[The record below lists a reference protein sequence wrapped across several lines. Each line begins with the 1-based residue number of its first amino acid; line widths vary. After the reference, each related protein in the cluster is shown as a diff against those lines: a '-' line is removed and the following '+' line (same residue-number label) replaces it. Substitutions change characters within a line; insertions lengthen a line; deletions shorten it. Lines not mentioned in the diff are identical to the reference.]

1 MPWYVPWSDVI
12 KKKICRFLLQRYL
25 GRFLEE
31 KLSLDQ
37 LNVDFYNGTGTV
49 HNVTLYC
56 QALNE
61 LCEGQGWGIEVTGGH
76 IGSVTVNVPYDSLL
90 AKDSSIEVSNLTIS
104 LRPKAR
110 PTDGT
115 SMLES
120 MWSSMSSSMQLA
132 QEYLERESGGSTAD
146 GHSITSG
153 GRGGSSGG
161 AGNAGQQLPPS
172 AMEGLENF
180 AQIIDNV
187 LNRIKAKLF
196 DTEVRIE
203 YLAPDGERGVAVIV
217 KIKSIDYQN
226 EAGNDPPD
234 RGSPKSSSSSGS
246 DASGHTIGGSGSR
259 QNQQQKSFLIAT
271 HATHH
276 ITIEGITFYTEEF
289 RIDNPRLR
297 RQQQRTGVD
306 GSSAGPHQTAA
317 TVPMVD
323 ESMITS
329 DQFRSA
335 ISSLPDGGSTEGDG
349 YYSYSNT
356 SACDSGSS
364 PANSGGFYRR
374 SDSSGTDRET
384 DPGEEDDEEADSGE
398 DEYGEYGVRMYRSG
412 EIIVGK
418 IASRQEIRLKMK
430 QADNLPGPNVE
441 LELSVGSIQLFLT
454 PRQLHSLVL
463 VCDSFLGSNEE
474 PPPPPS
480 SRELKGQAGRRHQE
494 PSASAAELE
503 YQQNMTRMGG
513 GIGLNQGWS
522 LADPMQTMIQEQ
534 AEFLQQ
540 DYRDEEGE
548 ICSESIM
555 SSTSS
560 MTSSFTSGS
569 TASRT
574 TATSAASRRRMIDPD
589 ANADISKFNVR
600 VAAIALVLLHDDLL
614 LESSAN
620 STTCSTESPLS
631 EASVQQLQTKAD
643 RFFRS
648 IGALG
653 LGLGA
658 NDIVNAGLVLDGACD
673 SSHLRLLLAPII
685 LEGDEQRNRCG
696 SLLRFSLSIAR
707 ADFREVLPDA
717 SIPLVEFYREQPR
730 PNNTSAQLPK
740 RPEISVT
747 FEQSCN
753 ALRGT
758 SGKRFSPPR
767 TKIHFMM
774 APFLTEFDITML
786 DRLSSLL
793 YQSPFA
799 SYYYA
804 NVASGTAVPTPDSPS
819 TPAAGTQVRSS
830 KLEPKTELQLES
842 LAVDFRLR
850 FPIPDLRP
858 IHDPQRVPWWRR
870 NIRPD
875 FILLKLERV
884 RTVITLNPH
893 PVYDI
898 SANEIKLYYYESEP
912 VVVQP
917 GATSVGG
924 TGGGVNIGKTV
935 MQENASPGQVP
946 SVEYPRIVI
955 ELPSEAALQKAL
967 QQDPASQAPSSSR
980 GKTGAAG
987 STGQQQQQYRSQE
1000 ESDSEPTSGES
1011 FGVATGRC
1019 KEDTPFS
1026 AKRVCRESDTP
1037 HGKTA
1042 TAGVPDVPETLTLPG
1057 DTDEMNAFC
1066 SCAMKRAKLQIRVE
1080 LPVVSL
1086 QMKSKHLYEVIYNR
1100 ISTDLLLW
1108 EPSAPSATAAAEAQL
1123 NAHHASKVSFQEPEM
1138 SLAGM
1143 GMMDSIYMPYTM
1155 CQSGIQL
1162 DSSSSATN
1170 SESESDSDGIFYS
1183 VYDRSKN
1190 TIGGNV
1196 GGNVGGGRKGSS
1208 HSHRSSSHGGR
1219 LAPSTVVSD
1228 RGANT
1233 IAFQVNIGQGILTM
1247 FVPVRDAQK
1256 HVIPGQLGEFVIRLN
1271 SGTIFS
1277 VNGFH
1282 GNANLGYLC
1291 IQGKSAEFYHCG
1303 LIPTPASNPPLRL
1316 INSVL
1321 PSYLQCTLYPTPKNL
1336 TLHEQRGCAN
1346 REMISLAIQIKSV
1359 PDLAIKRIRMAAG
1372 IQLTTLRHHST
1383 LPQHSWLTQLIDMLD
1398 VVDYPVQGYTPL
1410 GVVTEMH
1417 LHLWD
1422 CAIDYRPLYFP
1433 YRAIITVG
1441 SFMISSNITSGS
1453 SGLTLNFIAEDVT
1466 LSLAPQQVQ
1475 PSTSG
1480 GKDSSSTSS
1489 HQQVANSSKITVL
1502 PSNELVCVV
1511 EVGLFEISLMLNERV
1526 TVKFPKFDLRTAI
1539 NDVHVR
1545 TCADSA
1551 RALAQ
1556 LIAYLAA
1563 EGDLLLPEGDASGD
1577 DISCGGSSLVGTLDT
1592 TVGGVTG
1599 LEQKEVSQGGSL
1611 PMGGETEG
1619 ELLPVRPPS
1628 SASGPVVTPKQQQR
1642 VNTLMADAMEE
1653 SLYIES
1659 TASGDGVDDDPL
1671 LGGADGGAGVEMFF
1685 FPDEDQRK
1693 PPKDGE
1699 KVRVGGGTIVSDSN
1713 SNKRRFGSDD
1723 DSLSIDEGSSIPSSF
1738 HDDDHYW
1745 RQHQQHQQQ
1754 HQQQE
1759 EMNPSAGVDDDCTSV
1774 NLRELINFERSVLG
1788 QQTYNYGA
1796 GDDEDDD
1803 TGVEALP
1810 QVTNEL
1816 GDVSKLS
1823 QRRPQASLVVTQQRK
1838 ISSDTDDDF
1847 CIIADEERPHRGGDS
1862 HNQEVPVSEDPI
1874 RIVDNHFSVPTG
1886 KPDLLKAPEGFP
1898 SAVER
1903 YTICEMTIT
1912 WHIYGGRDFLT
1923 KDDRR
1928 KKTKQQQQQVA
1939 GQGQPV
1945 ATGAK
1950 VTTSNFPTAMPMSEA
1965 YKSGVSYSKGSPSV
1979 SFGGG
1984 SAAAAAL
1991 AKLTWKTRGGT
2002 GRQHDTTMEIHISKV
2017 QFSHETYPGCTK
2029 EASRQVLLINEL
2041 EIVDGL
2047 AVSNIKKFLY
2057 HPKLPSRPTSKQS
2070 TNHMV
2075 VIKAL
2080 HMRPN
2085 PALPAQECCLR
2096 VSVLPIR
2103 LNIDQDSLLF
2113 LINFFNQLGG
2123 GGDLS
2128 EGPQGSTGSAGNGGG
2143 RSSQTTTPA
2152 HQPPV
2157 MTVESLPEAVQELQ
2171 AKKMVSE
2178 NLMLLIEEEE
2188 KHKDAQEQGGMA
2200 AYGDS
2205 GDSGAPIYFRNVIF
2219 SPDVPIRIDYHGKR
2233 MELSHGSIAGLL
2245 MGLGQLQ
2252 CSEIRLKKISY
2263 RHGLLGVDRLLN
2275 FLLQEW
2281 LQDIKKHQLP
2291 KIIGGLGPMYSLVQL
2306 LQGIWDL
2313 FWLPIEQYQK
2323 DGRIVR
2329 GLQRGAQSFT
2339 ARTALAALEITTRII
2354 HLLQITAETA
2364 YDMISPGPSIRR
2376 GRGNRKGK
2384 RKRLHPPQDIRE
2396 GMSNAIQIVRE
2407 GISETAHNL
2416 VEITALEHDQKGYT
2430 GAVGAVMRQIPPIV
2444 VQPIVL
2450 ATQATSNVLGGVRNQ
2465 LVPDARAEARE
2476 KYKDDVE

>member
-1 MPWYVPWSDVI
+1 MPWYAPWSDVI

-132 QEYLERESGGSTAD
+132 QEYLERESTAGGSTTGD
-146 GHSITSG
+146 SGQGGRSG
-153 GRGGSSGG
+153 GGTGS
-161 AGNAGQQLPPS
+161 AQQLPPS
-172 AMEGLENF
+172 AMDGLENF

-203 YLAPDGERGVAVIV
+203 YLAPEGDRGVAVIV

-234 RGSPKSSSSSGS
+234 RSPKTASSSSSGS
-246 DASGHTIGGSGSR
+246 DVSDYTVTGGGGR
-259 QNQQQKSFLIAT
+259 HQQQKSFLIAT

-297 RQQQRTGVD
+297 RQQQHR
-306 GSSAGPHQTAA
+306 AMAA
-317 TVPMVD
+317 DTVVPEFA
-323 ESMITS
+323 ESMIAS
-329 DQFRSA
+329 EQFRSA
-335 ISSLPDGGSTEGDG
+335 ISNLSESGGSPSTLLAGDG
-349 YYSYSNT
+349 EGYFSYSNT
-356 SACDSGSS
+356 SACDSSS
-364 PANSGGFYRR
+364 PPNSRGFYRR
-374 SDSSGTDRET
+374 SNSSGTDRET
-384 DPGEEDDEEADSGE
+384 DPSEEEEPDSDDEPGDG
-398 DEYGEYGVRMYRSG
+398 GMRMYRSG

-418 IASRQEIRLKMK
+418 ITSRQEIRLKMK

-463 VCDSFLGSNEE
+463 VCDSFLSGNEE
-474 PPPPPS
+474 PRVQQ
-480 SRELKGQAGRRHQE
+480 REMRGSVGKRQQDPGAQ
-494 PSASAAELE
+494 SVSELE
-503 YQQNMTRMGG
+503 FQQNMTRMGG
-513 GIGLNQGWS
+513 GIGINQGWS
-522 LADPMQTMIQEQ
+522 LADPMQTMIEEQ
-534 AEFLQQ
+534 AEFLQ
-540 DYRDEEGE
+540 RDAYHGGDDGGEEYT
-548 ICSESIM
+548 ESIM

-560 MTSSFTSGS
+560 MTSSFTSNS

-574 TATSAASRRRMIDPD
+574 TLTSAASRRRMIDPD

-600 VAAIALVLLHDDLL
+600 VAAIAMVLLHEDIL
-614 LESSAN
+614 LESS
-620 STTCSTESPLS
+620 SQMSDMESPLS
-631 EASVQQLQTKAD
+631 KTSVQQLQTKAD

-648 IGALG
+648 IGNLG
-653 LGLGA
+653 FGLGA
-658 NDIVNAGLVLDGACD
+658 NEVINAGLVLDNSCD
-673 SSHLRLLLAPII
+673 SNHLRLLLAPII

-696 SLLRFSLSIAR
+696 SLLRFSVSIAR
-707 ADFREVLPDA
+707 ADLREVLLEV
-717 SIPLVEFYREQPR
+717 SVPLVEFYREQR
-730 PNNTSAQLPK
+730 TATSGPSSLPK
-740 RPEISVT
+740 RPEISVS

-767 TKIHFMM
+767 TKIHVMM
-774 APFLTEFDITML
+774 APFLTEFDITIL

-799 SYYYA
+799 SYYRSSGGSSHSST
-804 NVASGTAVPTPDSPS
+804 NVPSPATGPMPS
-819 TPAAGTQVRSS
+819 TATPGRSR
-830 KLEPKTELQLES
+830 LEAKTDLQLES
-842 LAVDFRLR
+842 FAVDFRLR

-875 FILLKLERV
+875 FLLLKLELV

-893 PVYDI
+893 PIYDI
-898 SANEIKLYYYESEP
+898 SANEIKLFYHEAEP
-912 VVVQP
+912 K
-917 GATSVGG
+917 TTG
-924 TGGGVNIGKTV
+924 TGSAGGVNIGKTV
-935 MQENASPGQVP
+935 MQENAAPGQVP
-946 SVEYPRIVI
+946 AVEYPRIVI
-955 ELPSEAALQKAL
+955 EIPSEASLAKAL
-967 QQDPASQAPSSSR
+967 EEPADQRMDA
-980 GKTGAAG
+980 GKQRTGVSGRKSGAG
-987 STGQQQQQYRSQE
+987 SGGQRCYE
-1000 ESDSEPTSGES
+1000 ESDSDPTSGES

-1037 HGKTA
+1037 HSKTSA
-1042 TAGVPDVPETLTLPG
+1042 TGIPDTGETLTLPG

-1066 SCAMKRAKLQIRVE
+1066 SCAMKRAKLQIRLD

-1086 QMKSKHLYEVIYNR
+1086 QLKSKHLYEIIYNR

-1108 EPSAPSATAAAEAQL
+1108 EPSAPSATAAAESQMNAQQT
-1123 NAHHASKVSFQEPEM
+1123 AKVSFREPEI

-1183 VYDRSKN
+1183 VYDR
-1190 TIGGNV
+1190 TRTGTTGAGGGV
-1196 GGNVGGGRKGSS
+1196 SGGGRKGSS
-1208 HSHRSSSHGGR
+1208 HNHRSSSHGGK
-1219 LAPSTVVSD
+1219 LGLTAAGTD
-1228 RGANT
+1228 RDANS
-1233 IAFQVNIGQGILTM
+1233 IAFRVNIGHGVLTM
-1247 FVPVRDAQK
+1247 FAPVRDAQK
-1256 HVIPGQLGEFVIRLN
+1256 HVIPGQLGEFVIRLS
-1271 SGTIFS
+1271 SGYIFS

-1282 GNANLGYLC
+1282 GNTNLGYLC
-1291 IQGKSAEFYHCG
+1291 IQAKSAEFYHCG
-1303 LIPTPASNPPLRL
+1303 LIPTPSSNPPLRL

-1321 PSYLQCTLYPTPKNL
+1321 PSYLQSTLYPTPKNL

-1346 REMISLAIQIKSV
+1346 REMLSLAIQIKSV
-1359 PDLAIKRIRMAAG
+1359 PDLAVKRIRLAAG

-1383 LPQHSWLTQLIDMLD
+1383 LQQHAWLTQLLDMVD

-1433 YRAIITVG
+1433 YRAVITVG
-1441 SFMISSNITSGS
+1441 SFMISSNITTS
-1453 SGLTLNFIAEDVT
+1453 SSLTLNFIAEDVT
-1466 LSLAPQQVQ
+1466 LSLAPQQLAGT
-1475 PSTSG
+1475 SSSGKDTSSSG
-1480 GKDSSSTSS
+1480 GLGVS
-1489 HQQVANSSKITVL
+1489 NSSKITVL

-1556 LIAYLAA
+1556 LIGYLAA
-1563 EGDLLLPEGDASGD
+1563 EGDLLLPEGDDSNDVPGTA
-1577 DISCGGSSLVGTLDT
+1577 GGSSNAGELDRAVGA
-1592 TVGGVTG
+1592 GVVLEHQDIAGAGMQG
-1599 LEQKEVSQGGSL
+1599 LPLGRES
-1611 PMGGETEG
+1611 EG
-1619 ELLPVRPPS
+1619 ELLPVRPPA
-1628 SASGPVVTPKQQQR
+1628 SAPGPIVTPKQQQR

-1659 TASGDGVDDDPL
+1659 TAGGDVATDDAL
-1671 LGGADGGAGVEMFF
+1671 LGTGVEMFF
-1685 FPDEDQRK
+1685 FPDEQQRRS
-1693 PPKDGE
+1693 KDGQQPSE
-1699 KVRVGGGTIVSDSN
+1699 ATPVSDSN

-1723 DSLSIDEGSSIPSSF
+1723 DSLSIDEGSSIPSSY
-1738 HDDDHYW
+1738 HDDDHYL
-1745 RQHQQHQQQ
+1745 RQHHSQPHG
-1754 HQQQE
+1754 
-1759 EMNPSAGVDDDCTSV
+1759 SVDADDDNTSV
-1774 NLRELINFERSVLG
+1774 NMRDLMNFERSVLG
-1788 QQTYNYGA
+1788 QPPLSYGI
-1796 GDDEDDD
+1796 GDDDEDD
-1803 TGVEALP
+1803 TGIEALP
-1810 QVTNEL
+1810 QVAKEL
-1816 GDVSKLS
+1816 GDVSKINRQYGES
-1823 QRRPQASLVVTQQRK
+1823 DAGSTGSPHVVQRK

-1847 CIIADEERPHRGGDS
+1847 CIIADEERPHRDDS
-1862 HNQEVPVSEDPI
+1862 RNQEVPVSEDPI
-1874 RIVDNHFSVPTG
+1874 RIVDNHFSVPNG
-1886 KPDLLKAPEGFP
+1886 KPDLLKAPEDFP

-1903 YTICEMTIT
+1903 YTICEMTVT

-1923 KDDRR
+1923 KEDRKR
-1928 KKTKQQQQQVA
+1928 KVKQTAPVGGASRPNDKQTT
-1939 GQGQPV
+1939 V
-1945 ATGAK
+1945 ATAGT
-1950 VTTSNFPTAMPMSEA
+1950 VYLPTALPMSEA

-1979 SFGGG
+1979 TFGG
-1984 SAAAAAL
+1984 AAQAAL
-1991 AKLTWKTRGGT
+1991 AKLTWKTRGGPD
-2002 GRQHDTTMEIHISKV
+2002 RQHDVTMEIHISKV
-2017 QFSHETYPGCTK
+2017 QFSHESYPASTK
-2029 EASRQVLLINEL
+2029 EASRQVLLINEV

-2080 HMRPN
+2080 HIRPN
-2085 PALPAQECCLR
+2085 PALSAQECCLR
-2096 VSVLPIR
+2096 VSLLPIR

-2113 LINFFNQLGG
+2113 LIHFFNQLGG
-2123 GGDLS
+2123 GGEIGDGGAPPGQAGRHP
-2128 EGPQGSTGSAGNGGG
+2128 ERSTAASA
-2143 RSSQTTTPA
+2143 P

-2157 MTVESLPEAVQELQ
+2157 MTVESLPDAVQELQ

-2188 KHKDAQEQGGMA
+2188 KHKDAQESA
-2200 AYGDS
+2200 AYSES
-2205 GDSGAPIYFRNVIF
+2205 GDATPIYFRNVIF

-2233 MELSHGSIAGLL
+2233 MELSHGSLAGLL

-2407 GISETAHNL
+2407 GITETAHNL

-2450 ATQATSNVLGGVRNQ
+2450 ATQATSNVLGGVKNQ

>member
-1 MPWYVPWSDVI
+1 
-12 KKKICRFLLQRYL
+12 
-25 GRFLEE
+25 
-31 KLSLDQ
+31 
-37 LNVDFYNGTGTV
+37 
-49 HNVTLYC
+49 
-56 QALNE
+56 ALNE

-132 QEYLERESGGSTAD
+132 QEYLERESTGGSIAD
-146 GHSITSG
+146 GYSTHGSHSRG
-153 GRGGSSGG
+153 GGGGSSS
-161 AGNAGQQLPPS
+161 ASATGQQLPPS

-203 YLAPDGERGVAVIV
+203 YLSPQGDRGVAVIV

-234 RGSPKSSSSSGS
+234 RTSKTSTSSSSSGS
-246 DASGHTIGGSGSR
+246 DVSDHTVTGGSGGGR
-259 QNQQQKSFLIAT
+259 QQQQKSFLIAT

-289 RIDNPRLR
+289 RIDKPRMR
-297 RQQQRTGVD
+297 SHQQSTMAAA
-306 GSSAGPHQTAA
+306 SSAPEYAA
-317 TVPMVD
+317 
-323 ESMITS
+323 SMIDS
-329 DQFRSA
+329 EQFRST
-335 ISSLPDGGSTEGDG
+335 ISHMSEAGGGGSPGGSGGIDGDG
-349 YYSYSNT
+349 YFSYSNT
-356 SACDSGSS
+356 SVCDNSS
-364 PANSGGFYRR
+364 PPNSRDGGAGFYRR
-374 SDSSGTDRET
+374 SNSSGTDRET
-384 DPGEEDDEEADSGE
+384 DPSEEEEGPESE
-398 DEYGEYGVRMYRSG
+398 DELGESGMRMYRSG

-418 IASRQEIRLKMK
+418 ITSKQEIRLKMK

-463 VCDSFLGSNEE
+463 VCDSFLGGNEE
-474 PPPPPS
+474 PPPQPTGPRAS
-480 SRELKGQAGRRHQE
+480 GVKRQE
-494 PSASAAELE
+494 TCSAAELE
-503 YQQNMTRMGG
+503 FQQNMTRMGG
-513 GIGLNQGWS
+513 GIGINQGWS
-522 LADPMQTMIQEQ
+522 LADPMQTMIEEQ
-534 AEFLQQ
+534 AEFLQR
-540 DYRDEEGE
+540 DAYRDNDGEEY
-548 ICSESIM
+548 SESII

-560 MTSSFTSGS
+560 MTSSFTSNS

-600 VAAIALVLLHDDLL
+600 VAAIALVLLHEDILMESNQ
-614 LESSAN
+614 LEPM
-620 STTCSTESPLS
+620 ESPLS
-631 EASVQQLQTKAD
+631 ETSVQLLQTKAD

-648 IGALG
+648 VGNLCLG
-653 LGLGA
+653 LGT
-658 NDIVNAGLVLDGACD
+658 NDMNNAGLVLDSGCD
-673 SSHLRLLLAPII
+673 CSHLRLLLAPLI

-696 SLLRFSLSIAR
+696 SLLRFSISIAR
-707 ADFREVLPDA
+707 ADLREILLEV
-717 SIPLVEFYREQPR
+717 SVPLVEFYREQR
-730 PNNTSAQLPK
+730 PNCSGASLPK
-740 RPEISVT
+740 RPEINVS

-767 TKIHFMM
+767 TKIHIMM
-774 APFLTEFDITML
+774 APFLTEFDITIL

-799 SYYYA
+799 SYYR
-804 NVASGTAVPTPDSPS
+804 NTGSSSTAVPSPS
-819 TPAAGTQVRSS
+819 SPSVSTGRSS
-830 KLEPKTELQLES
+830 KLEAKTDLQLES

-870 NIRPD
+870 NVRPD
-875 FILLKLERV
+875 FLLLKLEMV
-884 RTVITLNPH
+884 RTGIALKPH

-898 SANEIKLYYYESEP
+898 SANEIKLFYYEAEP
-912 VVVQP
+912 N
-917 GATSVGG
+917 GNASSGG
-924 TGGGVNIGKTV
+924 VGGVNIGKTV
-935 MQENASPGQVP
+935 MQENAAPGQVP
-946 SVEYPRIVI
+946 AVEYPRIII
-955 ELPSEAALQKAL
+955 EIPSEASLQKAL
-967 QQDPASQAPSSSR
+967 EEPVQCAPDKGTKSPR
-980 GKTGAAG
+980 GSKSG
-987 STGQQQQQYRSQE
+987 SGHRSYE
-1000 ESDSEPTSGES
+1000 ESDSDPTSGES
-1011 FGVATGRC
+1011 FGVTTGRC
-1019 KEDTPFS
+1019 KENTPFS

-1037 HGKTA
+1037 HSKTS
-1042 TAGVPDVPETLTLPG
+1042 TTGTSDTPETLTLPG
-1057 DTDEMNAFC
+1057 DNDEMNTFC
-1066 SCAMKRAKLQIRVE
+1066 SCAMKRSKLQIRVD
-1080 LPVVSL
+1080 LPIVSL
-1086 QMKSKHLYEVIYNR
+1086 QLKSKHLYEVIYNR

-1108 EPSAPSATAAAEAQL
+1108 EPSAPSATTAAEAQQSAQ
-1123 NAHHASKVSFQEPEM
+1123 NTARVSFREPEINL
-1138 SLAGM
+1138 SGM
-1143 GMMDSIYMPYTM
+1143 GMMDSIYMPYAM

-1183 VYDRSKN
+1183 VYDRSRSGN
-1190 TIGGNV
+1190 LDAGGT
-1196 GGNVGGGRKGSS
+1196 GRKSSS
-1208 HSHRSSSHGGR
+1208 HSNRNNSHGGK
-1219 LAPSTVVSD
+1219 LAPSAGGAD
-1228 RGANT
+1228 RDANT
-1233 IAFQVNIGQGILTM
+1233 IAFRLNIGQGVLTM
-1247 FVPVRDAQK
+1247 FAPVRDTQK
-1256 HVIPGQLGEFVIRLN
+1256 HVIPGQFGEFVIRLS
-1271 SGTIFS
+1271 SGYVFS
-1277 VNGFH
+1277 VSGFH

-1291 IQGKSAEFYHCG
+1291 IQAKSAEFYHCG
-1303 LIPTPASNPPLRL
+1303 LIPTPSNNPPLRL

-1321 PSYLQCTLYPTPKNL
+1321 PSYLLSTLYPTPKNL

-1346 REMISLAIQIKSV
+1346 REMLSLAIQIKSV

-1383 LPQHSWLTQLIDMLD
+1383 LPQHAWLTQLMDMLD
-1398 VVDYPVQGYTPL
+1398 VVDYPVQGYVPL

-1433 YRAIITVG
+1433 YRAIITIG
-1441 SFMISSNITSGS
+1441 SFMISSNITTTS

-1466 LSLAPQQVQ
+1466 LSLAPQQV
-1475 PSTSG
+1475 TVTASG
-1480 GKDSSSTSS
+1480 GKDSSSSG
-1489 HQQVANSSKITVL
+1489 HQVAQNTSKITVL

-1556 LIAYLAA
+1556 LIGYLAA
-1563 EGDLLLPEGDASGD
+1563 EGDLLLPDGDTDAEVPIGNSISGIPD
-1577 DISCGGSSLVGTLDT
+1577 TAACGGGSSFEKKKDISGM
-1592 TVGGVTG
+1592 
-1599 LEQKEVSQGGSL
+1599 QGL
-1611 PMGGETEG
+1611 PMGGEPEG

-1628 SASGPVVTPKQQQR
+1628 SATAPVVTPKQQQH

-1659 TASGDGVDDDPL
+1659 TSGSDGARDDSLLGSGD
-1671 LGGADGGAGVEMFF
+1671 GAGVEMFF
-1685 FPDEDQRK
+1685 FPDERERLMK
-1693 PPKDGE
+1693 HGKDSN
-1699 KVRVGGGTIVSDSN
+1699 VSDSN

-1723 DSLSIDEGSSIPSSF
+1723 DSLSIDDGSSIPSSY
-1738 HDDDHYW
+1738 HDDDHYL
-1745 RQHQQHQQQ
+1745 RQHDRQQQ
-1754 HQQQE
+1754 HVS
-1759 EMNPSAGVDDDCTSV
+1759 PSGADMDDDSASV
-1774 NLRELINFERSVLG
+1774 NMRELMNFERSVLG
-1788 QQTYNYGA
+1788 QPPINYSL
-1796 GDDEDDD
+1796 GDDDEDD

-1810 QVTNEL
+1810 QVTKEL
-1816 GDVSKLS
+1816 GDVNKLNQNRTES
-1823 QRRPQASLVVTQQRK
+1823 AVGSGVSHFPHRK

-1847 CIIADEERPHRGGDS
+1847 CIIADEERPHRDDS
-1862 HNQEVPVSEDPI
+1862 NNQEVPVSEDPI
-1874 RIVDNHFSVPTG
+1874 RIVDNHFSIPSG
-1886 KPDLLKAPEGFP
+1886 KPDLLKAPEDFP

-1903 YTICEMTIT
+1903 YTICEMTVT

-1923 KDDRR
+1923 KEDRR
-1928 KKTKQQQQQVA
+1928 RKAKQPSTGGGA
-1939 GQGQPV
+1939 GKYEKQTTL
-1945 ATGAK
+1945 ATAGT
-1950 VTTSNFPTAMPMSEA
+1950 VHLPTALPMSEA
-1965 YKSGVSYSKGSPSV
+1965 YKSGVSYSKGSPSI
-1979 SFGGG
+1979 SFG
-1984 SAAAAAL
+1984 APNTAL
-1991 AKLTWKTRGGT
+1991 SKLTWKTRGGPD
-2002 GRQHDTTMEIHISKV
+2002 RKHDVTMEIHISKV
-2017 QFSHETYPGCTK
+2017 QLSHETYPSTTK

-2123 GGDLS
+2123 GGDINDANI
-2128 EGPQGSTGSAGNGGG
+2128 PAGQVAG
-2143 RSSQTTTPA
+2143 RTSQQTTPA

-2157 MTVESLPEAVQELQ
+2157 MTVESIPDAVQELQ

-2188 KHKDAQEQGGMA
+2188 KHKETQEGT
-2200 AYGDS
+2200 AYSES
-2205 GDSGAPIYFRNVIF
+2205 GDSAPIYFRNVIF

-2233 MELSHGSIAGLL
+2233 MELSHGSLAGLL

-2291 KIIGGLGPMYSLVQL
+2291 KIIGGFGPMYSLVQL
-2306 LQGIWDL
+2306 FQGIWDL

-2364 YDMISPGPSIRR
+2364 YDMISPGPTIRR

-2450 ATQATSNVLGGVRNQ
+2450 ATQATSNVLGGVKNQ

>member
-1 MPWYVPWSDVI
+1 MPWYAPWSDVI

-31 KLSLDQ
+31 KLTLDQ

-76 IGSVTVNVPYDSLL
+76 IGSVTVNVPYESLL
-90 AKDSSIEVSNLTIS
+90 AKDSSIEVSNLMIS

-132 QEYLERESGGSTAD
+132 QEYLERESTGGSIAD
-146 GHSITSG
+146 GYSTHS
-153 GRGGSSGG
+153 GRGGGGGGVSGSG
-161 AGNAGQQLPPS
+161 ASGQQLPPS

-203 YLAPDGERGVAVIV
+203 YLSPEGDRGVAVIV

-234 RGSPKSSSSSGS
+234 RAPKTSASSSSSGS
-246 DASGHTIGGSGSR
+246 DVSDHTVTGGGGGGR
-259 QNQQQKSFLIAT
+259 QQQQEKSFLIAT

-289 RIDNPRLR
+289 RIDNPRMRR
-297 RQQQRTGVD
+297 RQQQF
-306 GSSAGPHQTAA
+306 AGAA
-317 TVPMVD
+317 DPSVP
-323 ESMITS
+323 EYAASMIDS
-329 DQFRSA
+329 EQFRST
-335 ISSLPDGGSTEGDG
+335 ISHMSEGGSGSPPGGGIDGDG
-349 YYSYSNT
+349 YFSYSNT
-356 SACDSGSS
+356 TSACDNSS
-364 PANSGGFYRR
+364 PPIGRDAGAGFYRR
-374 SDSSGTDRET
+374 SNSSGTDRET
-384 DPGEEDDEEADSGE
+384 DPSEEEEGPESSEDELGDSGL
-398 DEYGEYGVRMYRSG
+398 RMYRSG

-418 IASRQEIRLKMK
+418 ITSKQEIRLKMK

-463 VCDSFLGSNEE
+463 VCDSFLGGNEE
-474 PPPPPS
+474 PPPLQS
-480 SRELKGQAGRRHQE
+480 AGPKASGGKRQE
-494 PSASAAELE
+494 VASSAAELE

-513 GIGLNQGWS
+513 GIGINQGWS
-522 LADPMQTMIQEQ
+522 LADPMQTMIEEQ
-534 AEFLQQ
+534 AEFLQR
-540 DYRDEEGE
+540 DAYRGDDGEEY
-548 ICSESIM
+548 SESII

-560 MTSSFTSGS
+560 MTSSFTSSS

-600 VAAIALVLLHDDLL
+600 VAALALVLLHEDVL
-614 LESSAN
+614 LESSQLD
-620 STTCSTESPLS
+620 TMQSPLS
-631 EASVQQLQTKAD
+631 ETSVQQLQTKAD

-648 IGALG
+648 IGNLG
-653 LGLGA
+653 LGLGT
-658 NDIVNAGLVLDGACD
+658 NDINNAGLVLDSGCD
-673 SSHLRLLLAPII
+673 CNHLRLLLAPLI

-696 SLLRFSLSIAR
+696 SLLRFSISIAR
-707 ADFREVLPDA
+707 ADLREVLLEV
-717 SIPLVEFYREQPR
+717 SVPLVEFYREQR
-730 PNNTSAQLPK
+730 PNSSSLPK
-740 RPEISVT
+740 RPEINIS

-767 TKIHFMM
+767 TKIHIMM
-774 APFLTEFDITML
+774 APFLTEFDITIL
-786 DRLSSLL
+786 DRLSALL

-799 SYYYA
+799 SYYHNA
-804 NVASGTAVPTPDSPS
+804 GGSSPAVPSPSSPGTASGRA
-819 TPAAGTQVRSS
+819 S
-830 KLEPKTELQLES
+830 KLEAKTDLQLES
-842 LAVDFRLR
+842 LSVDFRLR

-870 NIRPD
+870 NVRPD
-875 FILLKLERV
+875 FLLLKLEMV
-884 RTVITLNPH
+884 RTGIALSPH

-898 SANEIKLYYYESEP
+898 SANEIKLFYYEAEP
-912 VVVQP
+912 K
-917 GATSVGG
+917 GAG
-924 TGGGVNIGKTV
+924 TGSSGGVNIGKTV
-935 MQENASPGQVP
+935 MQENAAPGQVP
-946 SVEYPRIVI
+946 AVEYPRIII
-955 ELPSEAALQKAL
+955 EIPSEAALQKAL
-967 QQDPASQAPSSSR
+967 EEPVQCAPDKSPKCSSTTKPHAS
-980 GKTGAAG
+980 KAAG
-987 STGQQQQQYRSQE
+987 GTGHHRSYE
-1000 ESDSEPTSGES
+1000 ESDSDPTSGES
-1011 FGVATGRC
+1011 IGVTTGRC

-1037 HGKTA
+1037 HSKTS
-1042 TAGVPDVPETLTLPG
+1042 TSGVSDTPETLTLPG
-1057 DTDEMNAFC
+1057 DTDEMNTFC
-1066 SCAMKRAKLQIRVE
+1066 TCAMKRSKLQIRLD

-1086 QMKSKHLYEVIYNR
+1086 QLKSKHLYEVIYNR

-1108 EPSAPSATAAAEAQL
+1108 EPSAPLATAAAEAQL
-1123 NAHHASKVSFQEPEM
+1123 NAQSTARVSFREPEIN
-1138 SLAGM
+1138 LTGM

-1183 VYDRSKN
+1183 VYDRTRSSN
-1190 TIGGNV
+1190 LDGGET
-1196 GGNVGGGRKGSS
+1196 GRKSSS
-1208 HSHRSSSHGGR
+1208 HSHRSSSHGGK
-1219 LAPSTVVSD
+1219 LAPSAGGGAD
-1228 RGANT
+1228 RNANT
-1233 IAFQVNIGQGILTM
+1233 VAFRLNIGQGVLTM
-1247 FVPVRDAQK
+1247 FAPVRDAQK
-1256 HVIPGQLGEFVIRLN
+1256 HVIPGQFGEFVIRLS
-1271 SGTIFS
+1271 SGYVFS
-1277 VNGFH
+1277 VSGFH

-1291 IQGKSAEFYHCG
+1291 IQAKSAEFYHCG
-1303 LIPTPASNPPLRL
+1303 LIPTPSNNPPLRL

-1321 PSYLQCTLYPTPKNL
+1321 PSYLLSTLYPTPKNL

-1383 LPQHSWLTQLIDMLD
+1383 LPQHAWLTQLLDMLD
-1398 VVDYPVQGYTPL
+1398 VVDYPVQGYVPL

-1433 YRAIITVG
+1433 YRAVITVG
-1441 SFMISSNITSGS
+1441 SFMISSNITTTS

-1466 LSLAPQQVQ
+1466 LSLAPQQTAAVA
-1475 PSTSG
+1475 SSG
-1480 GKDSSSTSS
+1480 GKESSGSG
-1489 HQQVANSSKITVL
+1489 HQVAQNSSKITVL

-1556 LIAYLAA
+1556 LIGYLAA
-1563 EGDLLLPEGDASGD
+1563 EGDLLLPDGDMDAEVPVGGSM
-1577 DISCGGSSLVGTLDT
+1577 GGSSEAAALGA
-1592 TVGGVTG
+1592 
-1599 LEQKEVSQGGSL
+1599 GGSFEKQKDIGGLQGL
-1611 PMGGETEG
+1611 PMGGEPEG

-1628 SASGPVVTPKQQQR
+1628 SASVVTPKQQQH

-1659 TASGDGVDDDPL
+1659 TSSGDGAGDDAL
-1671 LGGADGGAGVEMFF
+1671 LGGGRGGGAGVEMFF
-1685 FPDEDQRK
+1685 FPDERERLLK
-1693 PPKDGE
+1693 EGKE
-1699 KVRVGGGTIVSDSN
+1699 STVSDSN

-1723 DSLSIDEGSSIPSSF
+1723 DSLSIDDGSSIPSSY
-1738 HDDDHYW
+1738 HDDDHYL
-1745 RQHQQHQQQ
+1745 RQHDRQQQQQ
-1754 HQQQE
+1754 HS
-1759 EMNPSAGVDDDCTSV
+1759 NPSRADVDDDNASV
-1774 NLRELINFERSVLG
+1774 NMRELMNFERSVLG
-1788 QQTYNYGA
+1788 QPPINYGL
-1796 GDDEDDD
+1796 GDDDDDD

-1810 QVTNEL
+1810 QVTKEL
-1816 GDVSKLS
+1816 GDVNKLNQHRAES
-1823 QRRPQASLVVTQQRK
+1823 AGGSGVSHFSQRK

-1847 CIIADEERPHRGGDS
+1847 CIIADEERPHRDDS

-1874 RIVDNHFSVPTG
+1874 RIVDNHFSIPSG
-1886 KPDLLKAPEGFP
+1886 KPDLLKAPEDFP

-1903 YTICEMTIT
+1903 YTICEMTVT

-1923 KDDRR
+1923 KEDRR
-1928 KKTKQQQQQVA
+1928 RKAKQPSTAVGGA
-1939 GQGQPV
+1939 GRAEKQ
-1945 ATGAK
+1945 
-1950 VTTSNFPTAMPMSEA
+1950 TTMAAGGGTVHLPTALPMSEA

-1979 SFGGG
+1979 SFVGPA
-1984 SAAAAAL
+1984 SAAL
-1991 AKLTWKTRGGT
+1991 AKLTWKTRGGPD
-2002 GRQHDTTMEIHISKV
+2002 RKHDVTMEIHISKV
-2017 QFSHETYPGCTK
+2017 QFSHETYPSSTK

-2113 LINFFNQLGG
+2113 LITFFNQLGG
-2123 GGDLS
+2123 GGDIHDATVPA
-2128 EGPQGSTGSAGNGGG
+2128 GPAAAVG
-2143 RSSQTTTPA
+2143 RSSQQTTPA

-2157 MTVESLPEAVQELQ
+2157 MTVESVPDAVQELQ

-2188 KHKDAQEQGGMA
+2188 KHKDTQESS
-2200 AYGDS
+2200 AYSEAGDS
-2205 GDSGAPIYFRNVIF
+2205 APIYFRNVIF

-2233 MELSHGSIAGLL
+2233 MELSHGSLAGLL

-2291 KIIGGLGPMYSLVQL
+2291 KIIGGFGPMYSLVQL
-2306 LQGIWDL
+2306 FQGIWDL

-2407 GISETAHNL
+2407 GITETAHNL

-2450 ATQATSNVLGGVRNQ
+2450 ATQATSNVLGGVKNQ

>member
-1 MPWYVPWSDVI
+1 MPWYAPWSDVI

-61 LCEGQGWGIEVTGGH
+61 LCEGQGWGVEVTGGH
-76 IGSVTVNVPYDSLL
+76 IGSVTVNVPYESLL

-104 LRPKAR
+104 VRPKPR

-132 QEYLERESGGSTAD
+132 QEYLERESTVGTPDPTNGGSGTA
-146 GHSITSG
+146 TSA
-153 GRGGSSGG
+153 SG
-161 AGNAGQQLPPS
+161 LPSS

-187 LNRIKAKLF
+187 LNRIKAKLL
-196 DTEVRIE
+196 DTEIRIE
-203 YLAPDGERGVAVIV
+203 YLTPEGDRGVAVIV

-226 EAGNDPPD
+226 EAGNDLPD
-234 RGSPKSSSSSGS
+234 RSPRPSSAAASDVSGPS
-246 DASGHTIGGSGSR
+246 VGGGSTKHY
-259 QNQQQKSFLIAT
+259 QQQQQQPQKSFLIAT

-289 RIDNPRLR
+289 RIDSPKLR
-297 RQQQRTGVD
+297 RRQRPTAHDAAGKGESMMASEQFLSTVSNLPDAATGGSFMPGTSYD
-306 GSSAGPHQTAA
+306 GSEFYGRSTGASPCDTGSSSSPGSGGQTTAA
-317 TVPMVD
+317 LG
-323 ESMITS
+323 E
-329 DQFRSA
+329 
-335 ISSLPDGGSTEGDG
+335 DGR
-349 YYSYSNT
+349 
-356 SACDSGSS
+356 
-364 PANSGGFYRR
+364 FYRR
-374 SDSSGTDRET
+374 SDSSGTDRDGTE
-384 DPGEEDDEEADSGE
+384 GE
-398 DEYGEYGVRMYRSG
+398 DEDEGDEHGESGVRMYPSG

-418 IASRQEIRLKMK
+418 VTSKQEIRLKMK

-441 LELSVGSIQLFLT
+441 LELSVGSIQLFMT

-463 VCDSFLGSNEE
+463 LCDGFLGGAEE
-474 PPPPPS
+474 PMPEVK
-480 SRELKGQAGRRHQE
+480 RTGGGDMMGAARRRQQE
-494 PSASAAELE
+494 AADLDF
-503 YQQNMTRMGG
+503 QQNMARMGG
-513 GIGLNQGWS
+513 GIGIHQGWS
-522 LADPMQTMIQEQ
+522 LADPMQAMIQEQ
-534 AEFLQQ
+534 AEFLEREF
-540 DYRDEEGE
+540 RDEGV
-548 ICSESIM
+548 CSESIM
-555 SSTSS
+555 SSNSS
-560 MTSSFTSGS
+560 MTSSFTSSS
-569 TASRT
+569 TVSRT
-574 TATSAASRRRMIDPD
+574 TSAASRRRMIDPD

-614 LESSAN
+614 LLEGSDR
-620 STTCSTESPLS
+620 TTDQRMGSPLS

-643 RFFRS
+643 RFFRA
-648 IGALG
+648 IGSLG
-653 LGLGA
+653 FGLSA
-658 NDIVNAGLVLDGACD
+658 NDVVNAGLILDSGCD

-696 SLLRFSLSIAR
+696 SLLRLTVAIAR
-707 ADFREVLPDA
+707 ADFREVLPEL
-717 SIPLVEFYREQPR
+717 SVPLVEFHREQR
-730 PNNTSAQLPK
+730 PTPSATSALPK
-740 RPEISVT
+740 RPEIAIS

-753 ALRGT
+753 ALRGGT
-758 SGKRFSPPR
+758 GGGKRFSPPR
-767 TKIHFMM
+767 TKIHVTM
-774 APFLTEFDITML
+774 APFLTEFDITLL
-786 DRLSSLL
+786 DRLSSAL
-793 YQSPFA
+793 YQAPFA
-799 SYYYA
+799 TYYHA
-804 NVASGTAVPTPDSPS
+804 HSARTPTVSSTPVDSPS
-819 TPAAGTQVRSS
+819 TNRS
-830 KLEPKTELQLES
+830 KMEAKTELHLES
-842 LAVDFRLR
+842 LEVDFRLR

-870 NIRPD
+870 NVRPD
-875 FILLKLERV
+875 YLLLKLDQV
-884 RTVITLNPH
+884 RTVVTLNPH
-893 PVYDI
+893 PLYDI
-898 SANEIKLYYYESEP
+898 SANAIKLLYYETDSK
-912 VVVQP
+912 P
-917 GATSVGG
+917 GAGAT
-924 TGGGVNIGKTV
+924 GVNIGKTV
-935 MQENASPGQVP
+935 MQENAAPGQVP
-946 SVEYPRIVI
+946 AVAYPRIVI
-955 ELPSEAALQKAL
+955 EMPSEESLQKSL
-967 QQDPASQAPSSSR
+967 LE
-980 GKTGAAG
+980 GGG
-987 STGQQQQQYRSQE
+987 STADPQTKATPRSSGGQRSYE

-1011 FGVATGRC
+1011 FGVATGC
-1019 KEDTPFS
+1019 SKEDTPFS

-1037 HGKTA
+1037 HSKAA
-1042 TAGVPDVPETLTLPG
+1042 TGAPEAPETLTLPG
-1057 DTDEMNAFC
+1057 DTEEMNTFC
-1066 SCAMKRAKLQIRVE
+1066 ACAMKRSKLQIRID

-1086 QMKSKHLYEVIYNR
+1086 QLKSKHLYELIYNR

-1108 EPSAPSATAAAEAQL
+1108 EPSAPSASSAPDAQP
-1123 NAHHASKVSFQEPEM
+1123 NAHSATKVSFCEPEI

-1162 DSSSSATN
+1162 DSSSSASN
-1170 SESESDSDGIFYS
+1170 SETESDSDGIFYS
-1183 VYDRSKN
+1183 VYDRS
-1190 TIGGNV
+1190 TMHASAGGRSTV
-1196 GGNVGGGRKGSS
+1196 EPGTGTCTGRKGSS
-1208 HSHRSSSHGGR
+1208 HSQRKSSHGGAR
-1219 LAPSTVVSD
+1219 LATGLPNAERCSNTV
-1228 RGANT
+1228 
-1233 IAFQVNIGQGILTM
+1233 AFRINIGQGIVTM
-1247 FVPVRDAQK
+1247 FAPVRDGQK
-1256 HVIPGQLGEFVIRLN
+1256 HVIPGQLGESVVRLN
-1271 SGTIFS
+1271 SGYIFS
-1277 VNGFH
+1277 VSGFR
-1282 GNANLGYLC
+1282 GNTNLGYLC
-1291 IQGKSAEFYHCG
+1291 IQARSAEFYHCG
-1303 LIPTPASNPPLRL
+1303 LIPTPSSNPPLRL

-1321 PSYLQCTLYPTPKNL
+1321 PAYLQCTLYPTPKSL

-1346 REMISLAIQIKSV
+1346 REMLSLAIQIKTV

-1372 IQLTTLRHHST
+1372 IQLTTLRHHSS
-1383 LPQHSWLTQLIDMLD
+1383 LPQHAWLTQLLDMLD
-1398 VVDYPVQGYTPL
+1398 VVDYPVPGYTPL

-1441 SFMISSNITSGS
+1441 SFMISSNITTAS

-1466 LSLAPQQVQ
+1466 LSLAPQ
-1475 PSTSG
+1475 PTASPGSG
-1480 GKDSSSTSS
+1480 QSGSSATSSSS
-1489 HQQVANSSKITVL
+1489 SSKITVL
-1502 PSNELVCVV
+1502 PSAELVCVV

-1556 LIAYLAA
+1556 LIGYLAA
-1563 EGDLLLPEGDASGD
+1563 EGDLLLLVDAAAEGNDPLPPAAARSLAGTPGGGPNSPAEGYCSG
-1577 DISCGGSSLVGTLDT
+1577 GG
-1592 TVGGVTG
+1592 
-1599 LEQKEVSQGGSL
+1599 L

-1619 ELLPVRPPS
+1619 DLLPVRPPS
-1628 SASGPVVTPKQQQR
+1628 STNAPVVTPKQQAR

-1659 TASGDGVDDDPL
+1659 TASGDESVDDAH
-1671 LGGADGGAGVEMFF
+1671 GGGAGGDGVEVFF
-1685 FPDEDQRK
+1685 FPDEDQTRVHF
-1693 PPKDGE
+1693 KDGE
-1699 KVRVGGGTIVSDSN
+1699 ESKKGRLGRARLLDSN
-1713 SNKRRFGSDD
+1713 SCKRRFGSDD
-1723 DSLSIDEGSSIPSSF
+1723 DSLSIDDVSSVPSSF
-1738 HDDDHYW
+1738 HDDDHYL
-1745 RQHQQHQQQ
+1745 RQHD
-1754 HQQQE
+1754 
-1759 EMNPSAGVDDDCTSV
+1759 PSSVPHADDDSSSM
-1774 NLRELINFERSVLG
+1774 NMRELLNFETSVLG
-1788 QQTYNYGA
+1788 QPPVHYGPA
-1796 GDDEDDD
+1796 GDVYDEDDE
-1803 TGVEALP
+1803 GACEALP
-1810 QVTNEL
+1810 QVTMDL
-1816 GDVSKLS
+1816 GDVSKLN
-1823 QRRPQASLVVTQQRK
+1823 RRAEGSPTGTVGAGGQRK

-1847 CIIADEERPHRGGDS
+1847 CIIADEERPHAGEDASR
-1862 HNQEVPVSEDPI
+1862 NQEVPVSDDPI
-1874 RIVDNHFSVPTG
+1874 RIVDNHFSVPSG
-1886 KPDLLKAPEGFP
+1886 KPDLLKAPDGFP

-1903 YTICEMTIT
+1903 YTICEMTVT
-1912 WHIYGGRDFLT
+1912 WHIYGGHDFLT
-1923 KDDRR
+1923 KEDRR
-1928 KKTKQQQQQVA
+1928 RR
-1939 GQGQPV
+1939 
-1945 ATGAK
+1945 AK
-1950 VTTSNFPTAMPMSEA
+1950 HAPGSQAVGTAAKAETTAAAFTAPALPMSEA

-1979 SFGGG
+1979 SFGGAT
-1984 SAAAAAL
+1984 SAAL
-1991 AKLTWKTRGGT
+1991 ARLTWKTRGGQE
-2002 GRQHDTTMEIHISKV
+2002 RRHDVTMEIHISKV
-2017 QFSHETYPGCTK
+2017 QFSHESYPANTK

-2047 AVSNIKKFLY
+2047 AVSSIKKFLY
-2057 HPKLPSRPTSKQS
+2057 HPKLPSRPQSKQS
-2070 TNHMV
+2070 SNHHMV

-2080 HMRPN
+2080 HVRPN
-2085 PALPAQECCLR
+2085 PVLPAQECCLR

-2113 LINFFNQLGG
+2113 LITFFNQLGG
-2123 GGDLS
+2123 GGDLNDS
-2128 EGPQGSTGSAGNGGG
+2128 SSMATGPYPKG
-2143 RSSQTTTPA
+2143 RSSQTVTPA

-2157 MTVESLPEAVQELQ
+2157 MTVEPVPEAVQELQ

-2188 KHKDAQEQGGMA
+2188 KHKEAQDGS
-2200 AYGDS
+2200 AYGS
-2205 GDSGAPIYFRNVIF
+2205 EAGDAAPIYFRHVIF

-2233 MELSHGSIAGLL
+2233 MELSHGSLAGLL

-2306 LQGIWDL
+2306 FQGVWDL

-2384 RKRLHPPQDIRE
+2384 RKRLHPPHDIRE

-2450 ATQATSNVLGGVRNQ
+2450 ATQATSNVLGGVKNQ

>member
-1 MPWYVPWSDVI
+1 M
-12 KKKICRFLLQRYL
+12 KFLV
-25 GRFLEE
+25 
-31 KLSLDQ
+31 
-37 LNVDFYNGTGTV
+37 VDFFYKNEFIL
-49 HNVTLYC
+49 HMVTLTSPLIISHLDLSF

-90 AKDSSIEVSNLTIS
+90 AKDSSIEVSNLMIS

-132 QEYLERESGGSTAD
+132 QEYLERESTGGSIAD
-146 GHSITSG
+146 GHHSTHG
-153 GRGGSSGG
+153 
-161 AGNAGQQLPPS
+161 
-172 AMEGLENF
+172 
-180 AQIIDNV
+180 V
-187 LNRIKAKLF
+187 LNRIKAKLY
-196 DTEVRIE
+196 DSEIRIE
-203 YLAPDGERGVAVIV
+203 YVSPEGDRGVAVIV

-234 RGSPKSSSSSGS
+234 RSPKTSSSSSSGS
-246 DASGHTIGGSGSR
+246 DVSDHTVTAGGGGSSNR
-259 QNQQQKSFLIAT
+259 QQQQQKSFLIAT

-289 RIDNPRLR
+289 RIDNPRMR
-297 RQQQRTGVD
+297 RHQQRTTD
-306 GSSAGPHQTAA
+306 AAESTTA
-317 TVPMVD
+317 VPPYA
-323 ESMITS
+323 ESMIDS
-329 DQFRSA
+329 EQFRST
-335 ISSLPDGGSTEGDG
+335 ISHMSEGGSPPNAPPSDGGDG
-349 YYSYSNT
+349 YFSYSHT
-356 SACDSGSS
+356 SACDSSSS
-364 PANSGGFYRR
+364 PASRGTEFYRR
-374 SDSSGTDRET
+374 SNSSGTDRET
-384 DPGEEDDEEADSGE
+384 DPSEEEDAESEDELGDSGL
-398 DEYGEYGVRMYRSG
+398 RMYRSG

-418 IASRQEIRLKMK
+418 ITSRQEIRLKMK

-463 VCDSFLGSNEE
+463 VCDSFLGGNEE
-474 PPPPPS
+474 PPPPPTA
-480 SRELKGQAGRRHQE
+480 REMKAAAGKRHE
-494 PSASAAELE
+494 AASAAEMD
-503 YQQNMTRMGG
+503 YQHNMTRMGG
-513 GIGLNQGWS
+513 GIGINQGWS
-522 LADPMQTMIQEQ
+522 LADPMQTMIEEQ
-534 AEFLQQ
+534 VEFLQRDAYRGGDDGGD
-540 DYRDEEGE
+540 DY
-548 ICSESIM
+548 SESII

-560 MTSSFTSGS
+560 MTSSFTSNS

-600 VAAIALVLLHDDLL
+600 VAAIALVLLHEDIL
-614 LESSAN
+614 LESSSQL
-620 STTCSTESPLS
+620 STVESPLS

-648 IGALG
+648 IGNLG

-658 NDIVNAGLVLDGACD
+658 NDVSNAGLVLDSGCD
-673 SSHLRLLLAPII
+673 CSHLRLLLAPII

-696 SLLRFSLSIAR
+696 SLLRFSVSIAR
-707 ADFREVLPDA
+707 ADLREVLLEVA
-717 SIPLVEFYREQPR
+717 VPLVEFYREQR
-730 PNNTSAQLPK
+730 PNASGTSLPK

-753 ALRGT
+753 ALRGS

-767 TKIHFMM
+767 TKIHVMM
-774 APFLTEFDITML
+774 APFLTEFDITIL

-793 YQSPFA
+793 YQAPFTAYYHKPASSPA
-799 SYYYA
+799 SSSP
-804 NVASGTAVPTPDSPS
+804 NTGTPSG
-819 TPAAGTQVRSS
+819 GGRS
-830 KLEPKTELQLES
+830 KLEAKTELQLES

-875 FILLKLERV
+875 FLLLKLELV
-884 RTVITLNPH
+884 RTGITLSPH

-898 SANEIKLYYYESEP
+898 SANEIKLFYHEAEP
-912 VVVQP
+912 K
-917 GATSVGG
+917 GANGS
-924 TGGGVNIGKTV
+924 GGVNIGKTV
-935 MQENASPGQVP
+935 MQENAAPGQVP
-946 SVEYPRIVI
+946 SVEYPRIII
-955 ELPSEAALQKAL
+955 EIPSEASLQTALAEQ
-967 QQDPASQAPSSSR
+967 PAQCGVAGKGHAKPHASHSAHQR
-980 GKTGAAG
+980 G
-987 STGQQQQQYRSQE
+987 YE
-1000 ESDSEPTSGES
+1000 ESDSDPTSGES
-1011 FGVATGRC
+1011 IGVTTGRC

-1037 HGKTA
+1037 HSKTS
-1042 TAGVPDVPETLTLPG
+1042 TAGVSDTPETLTLPG
-1057 DTDEMNAFC
+1057 DTDEMNTFC
-1066 SCAMKRAKLQIRVE
+1066 TRAMKRAKLQIRID

-1086 QMKSKHLYEVIYNR
+1086 QLKSKHLYEVIYNR

-1108 EPSAPSATAAAEAQL
+1108 EPSAPSATAAAEAQQ
-1123 NAHHASKVSFQEPEM
+1123 NAQNTARVSFREPET

-1183 VYDRSKN
+1183 VYDR
-1190 TIGGNV
+1190 TRGGQLD
-1196 GGNVGGGRKGSS
+1196 GGGGSGATGGAAGTGRKSSS
-1208 HSHRSSSHGGR
+1208 HSHRSSSHGGK
-1219 LAPSTVVSD
+1219 LAPSASGTE
-1228 RGANT
+1228 ANT
-1233 IAFQVNIGQGILTM
+1233 VAFRLNIGQGVLTM
-1247 FVPVRDAQK
+1247 FAPVRDAQK
-1256 HVIPGQLGEFVIRLN
+1256 HVIPGQFGEFVIRLA
-1271 SGTIFS
+1271 SGYVFS
-1277 VNGFH
+1277 VSGFH

-1291 IQGKSAEFYHCG
+1291 IQAKSAEFYHCG
-1303 LIPTPASNPPLRL
+1303 LIPTPCNNPPLRL

-1321 PSYLQCTLYPTPKNL
+1321 PAYLQSTLYPTPKSL
-1336 TLHEQRGCAN
+1336 TLHEQRGCTN
-1346 REMISLAIQIKSV
+1346 REMLSLAIQIKSV
-1359 PDLAIKRIRMAAG
+1359 PDLAIKRIRLAAG
-1372 IQLTTLRHHST
+1372 IQLTTLRHHAT
-1383 LPQHSWLTQLIDMLD
+1383 LQQHAWLTQLLDMLD
-1398 VVDYPVQGYTPL
+1398 VVDYPVPGYVPL

-1433 YRAIITVG
+1433 YRAVITVG
-1441 SFMISSNITSGS
+1441 SFMISSNITTAS

-1466 LSLAPQQVQ
+1466 LSLAPQQI
-1475 PSTSG
+1475 SLTATG
-1480 GKDSSSTSS
+1480 GKDSSVSS
-1489 HQQVANSSKITVL
+1489 HHHHQAMASNSSKITVL
-1502 PSNELVCVV
+1502 PSNELVCVL

-1556 LIAYLAA
+1556 LIGYLAA
-1563 EGDLLLPEGDASGD
+1563 EGDLLLPEGDSEAGACGAG
-1577 DISCGGSSLVGTLDT
+1577 ISSAGGSDSAT
-1592 TVGGVTG
+1592 GGSG
-1599 LEQKEVSQGGSL
+1599 ARESKDGIMQGGL
-1611 PMGGETEG
+1611 PLGGEPEG
-1619 ELLPVRPPS
+1619 ELLPVRPSS
-1628 SASGPVVTPKQQQR
+1628 SASGPVVTPKQQQH

-1659 TASGDGVDDDPL
+1659 TSSGDGAGDDPL
-1671 LGGADGGAGVEMFF
+1671 LGGEGGGGAGVEMFF
-1685 FPDEDQRK
+1685 FPDERQRRT
-1693 PPKDGE
+1693 KDE
-1699 KVRVGGGTIVSDSN
+1699 KDPGGGGGNTG
-1713 SNKRRFGSDD
+1713 NKRRFGSDD
-1723 DSLSIDEGSSIPSSF
+1723 DSLSIDDGSSIPSSY
-1738 HDDDHYW
+1738 HDDDHYL
-1745 RQHQQHQQQ
+1745 RQHGQRQLTG
-1754 HQQQE
+1754 
-1759 EMNPSAGVDDDCTSV
+1759 ADVDDDNASV
-1774 NLRELINFERSVLG
+1774 NMCELMNFERSVLG
-1788 QQTYNYGA
+1788 QHPISYGI
-1796 GDDEDDD
+1796 GDEDEDDD

-1810 QVTNEL
+1810 QVTKEL
-1816 GDVSKLS
+1816 GDVNKHRAESANVPAAGS
-1823 QRRPQASLVVTQQRK
+1823 HFPQRK

-1847 CIIADEERPHRGGDS
+1847 CIIADEERPHRGGDDS

-1874 RIVDNHFSVPTG
+1874 RIVDNHFSIPSG
-1886 KPDLLKAPEGFP
+1886 KPDLLKAPEDFP

-1903 YTICEMTIT
+1903 YTICEMTVT

-1928 KKTKQQQQQVA
+1928 RKGKQQST
-1939 GQGQPV
+1939 
-1945 ATGAK
+1945 AT
-1950 VTTSNFPTAMPMSEA
+1950 TTGKTDRQPTAVAAATPGTVHHLPTALPMSEA

-1979 SFGGG
+1979 SFGGP
-1984 SAAAAAL
+1984 AHAAL
-1991 AKLTWKTRGGT
+1991 AKLTWKTRGGPD
-2002 GRQHDTTMEIHISKV
+2002 RKHDVTMEIHISKV
-2017 QFSHETYPGCTK
+2017 QFSHETYPASTK

-2085 PALPAQECCLR
+2085 PALSAQECCLR

-2123 GGDLS
+2123 GGDINDAPTAGAAGS
-2128 EGPQGSTGSAGNGGG
+2128 GGGGPSAGG
-2143 RSSQTTTPA
+2143 RTSQTTTPA

-2157 MTVESLPEAVQELQ
+2157 MTVESIPDAVQELQ

-2188 KHKDAQEQGGMA
+2188 KHKADTQEGPA
-2200 AYGDS
+2200 AYSETGDT
-2205 GDSGAPIYFRNVIF
+2205 APIYFRNVIF

-2233 MELSHGSIAGLL
+2233 MELSHGSLAGLL

-2291 KIIGGLGPMYSLVQL
+2291 KIIGGFGPMYSLVQL

-2450 ATQATSNVLGGVRNQ
+2450 ATQATSNVLGGVKNQ

>member
-1 MPWYVPWSDVI
+1 MPWYAPWSDVI

-76 IGSVTVNVPYDSLL
+76 IGSVTVNVPYESLL

-132 QEYLERESGGSTAD
+132 QEYLERESTVGGGSTAD
-146 GHSITSG
+146 GHSTASGG
-153 GRGGSSGG
+153 GRGSIGG
-161 AGNAGQQLPPS
+161 AGASQQLPPS

-234 RGSPKSSSSSGS
+234 RSGKSSSSSGS
-246 DASGHTIGGSGSR
+246 DVSDHTIGGGGR
-259 QNQQQKSFLIAT
+259 QNQQQHKSFLIAT

-276 ITIEGITFYTEEF
+276 IKIEGITFYTEEF
-289 RIDNPRLR
+289 RIDNPRMR
-297 RQQQRTGVD
+297 RQHQQQQHAGAVD
-306 GSSAGPHQTAA
+306 HPVAA
-317 TVPMVD
+317 AAVAMVD
-323 ESMITS
+323 ESMVTS
-329 DQFRSA
+329 EQFRSA
-335 ISSLPDGGSTEGDG
+335 ISSLPEGVGSTEGDG
-349 YYSYSNT
+349 YFSYSNT

-364 PANSGGFYRR
+364 PANSRTGGFYRR

-384 DPGEEDDEEADSGE
+384 DPGDEEDADSGE
-398 DEYGEYGVRMYRSG
+398 DEYGGEYGGLRMYRSG

-418 IASRQEIRLKMK
+418 ITSRQEIRLKMK

-463 VCDSFLGSNEE
+463 VCESFLGGNEE

-480 SRELKGQAGRRHQE
+480 SRELKAQAARRQQE
-494 PSASAAELE
+494 PSASAADLE

-534 AEFLQQ
+534 AEFLQR
-540 DYRDEEGE
+540 DYRDEEEGE

-600 VAAIALVLLHDDLL
+600 VAAVALVLLHEDLL
-614 LESSAN
+614 LENSCAAN
-620 STTCSTESPLS
+620 ASMTESPLS

-648 IGALG
+648 VGNLG

-658 NDIVNAGLVLDGACD
+658 NDIVNAGMVLDGACD
-673 SSHLRLLLAPII
+673 CSHLRLLLAPII
-685 LEGDEQRNRCG
+685 IEGDEQRNRCG

-707 ADFREVLPDA
+707 ADLREVLPEA
-717 SIPLVEFYREQPR
+717 SIPLVEFFREPAR
-730 PNNTSAQLPK
+730 ANSGSSAPLPK

-767 TKIHFMM
+767 TKIHIMM
-774 APFLTEFDITML
+774 ASFLTEFDITIL

-793 YQSPFA
+793 YQAPFM
-799 SYYYA
+799 SYYHA
-804 NVASGTAVPTPDSPS
+804 NASPGTAVPSPES
-819 TPAAGTQVRSS
+819 PQVAGAQTRS

-870 NIRPD
+870 NIRAD
-875 FILLKLERV
+875 YVLLRLERV

-898 SANEIKLYYYESEP
+898 SANEIKLFYHESEP
-912 VVVQP
+912 V
-917 GATSVGG
+917 ASG
-924 TGGGVNIGKTV
+924 TTTAGVNIGKTV

-955 ELPSEAALQKAL
+955 EIPSEAALHKAL
-967 QQDPASQAPSSSR
+967 QEPGSSQPVQSSSAGR
-980 GKTGAAG
+980 KT
-987 STGQQQQQYRSQE
+987 SEHHHHRNQE

-1037 HGKTA
+1037 HCKTA
-1042 TAGVPDVPETLTLPG
+1042 AATGVPDVPETLTLPG

-1123 NAHHASKVSFQEPEM
+1123 NAHHASKVSFQEPEV

-1183 VYDRSKN
+1183 VYDRSRS
-1190 TIGGNV
+1190 TLAGGN
-1196 GGNVGGGRKGSS
+1196 GSGGGGSGRKSSS
-1208 HSHRSSSHGGR
+1208 HSQRGSSHGGGR
-1219 LAPSTVVSD
+1219 LASLAGSD

-1247 FVPVRDAQK
+1247 FAPVRDAQK
-1256 HVIPGQLGEFVIRLN
+1256 HVIPGQLGEFVIRLS

-1303 LIPTPASNPPLRL
+1303 LIPTPSSNPPLRL

-1321 PSYLQCTLYPTPKNL
+1321 PSYLQCTLYPTPKQL

-1383 LPQHSWLTQLIDMLD
+1383 LPQHAWLTQLLDMLD
-1398 VVDYPVQGYTPL
+1398 VVDYSVQGYTPL

-1441 SFMISSNITSGS
+1441 SFMISSNITTAS

-1475 PSTSG
+1475 SSSAAAGG
-1480 GKDSSSTSS
+1480 GKDFSGN
-1489 HQQVANSSKITVL
+1489 HNQQQYQSAIANSSKITVL

-1556 LIAYLAA
+1556 LIGYLAA
-1563 EGDLLLPEGDASGD
+1563 EGDLLLPEGDGSGD
-1577 DISCGGSSLVGTLDT
+1577 DGDSIASGALESGAVL
-1592 TVGGVTG
+1592 
-1599 LEQKEVSQGGSL
+1599 LEQNDGGQGL

-1628 SASGPVVTPKQQQR
+1628 SANGPLVTPKQQQR

-1653 SLYIES
+1653 SLYIDTS
-1659 TASGDGVDDDPL
+1659 PGGDGGDDDGL
-1671 LGGADGGAGVEMFF
+1671 QGGDGAGVEMFF
-1685 FPDEDQRK
+1685 FPDEDQRTR
-1693 PPKDGE
+1693 PAQDDE
-1699 KVRVGGGTIVSDSN
+1699 KLAVRMGRRTLISDSN

-1723 DSLSIDEGSSIPSSF
+1723 DSLSIDDGSSIPSSY

-1745 RQHQQHQQQ
+1745 RHQQQ
-1754 HQQQE
+1754 QPQQHHE
-1759 EMNPSAGVDDDCTSV
+1759 TNPTPACVDDDSTSV
-1774 NLRELINFERSVLG
+1774 NLHELINFERSVLG
-1788 QQTYNYGA
+1788 QQPINYGVGA
-1796 GDDEDDD
+1796 DEDEDDD

-1816 GDVSKLS
+1816 GDVSKLTR
-1823 QRRPQASLVVTQQRK
+1823 QRPQGAALAVKQQRK

-1862 HNQEVPVSEDPI
+1862 RNQEVPVSEDPI

-1903 YTICEMTIT
+1903 YTICEMTVT

-1923 KDDRR
+1923 KEDRR
-1928 KKTKQQQQQVA
+1928 KKTKQQQQA
-1939 GQGQPV
+1939 GGQAV
-1945 ATGAK
+1945 GSKGDQKFTASSG
-1950 VTTSNFPTAMPMSEA
+1950 TTNFPTALPMSEA

-1984 SAAAAAL
+1984 SAAAL
-1991 AKLTWKTRGGT
+1991 AKLTWKTRGGSD
-2002 GRQHDTTMEIHISKV
+2002 RQHDTTMEIHISKV
-2017 QFSHETYPGCTK
+2017 QFSHETYPACTK

-2057 HPKLPSRPTSKQS
+2057 HPKLPSRPASKQS

-2128 EGPQGSTGSAGNGGG
+2128 DGPAHGAAGSAGNAGG
-2143 RSSQTTTPA
+2143 RSSQTATPA

-2157 MTVESLPEAVQELQ
+2157 MTVESVPEAVQELQ

-2188 KHKDAQEQGGMA
+2188 KHKDAQEQSGTT
-2200 AYGDS
+2200 AYGGES

-2233 MELSHGSIAGLL
+2233 MELSHGSLAGLL